1 MKLKIT
7 KIEKKNFTY
16 LNEDSIATKSNLT
29 MNQTKQMQDMIES
42 SHIHKDNQFETT
54 QWKVSFYLPH

>member
-54 QWKVSFYLPH
+54 Q